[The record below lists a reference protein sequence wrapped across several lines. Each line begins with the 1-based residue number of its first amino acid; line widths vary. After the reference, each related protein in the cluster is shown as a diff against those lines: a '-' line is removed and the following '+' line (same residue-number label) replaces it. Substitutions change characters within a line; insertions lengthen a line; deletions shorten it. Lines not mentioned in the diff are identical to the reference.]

1 MIYNPL
7 VNYDLF
13 QEDSIAKIIQIHCK
27 KTSQSKPKLFLY
39 RWIMKR
45 NQFI

>member
-1 MIYNPL
+1 MIYHPL

-13 QEDSIAKIIQIHCK
+13 QEDSIAKLIQIPRK
-27 KTSQSKPKLFLY
+27 VPFQSKRKLFLY
-39 RWIMKR
+39 RWIMKG

>member
-7 VNYDLF
+7 INYDLF
-13 QEDSIAKIIQIHCK
+13 QEDSIAKLIQIQK
-27 KTSQSKPKLFLY
+27 KVASQSKPKLFLY
-39 RWIMKR
+39 RWIMKG